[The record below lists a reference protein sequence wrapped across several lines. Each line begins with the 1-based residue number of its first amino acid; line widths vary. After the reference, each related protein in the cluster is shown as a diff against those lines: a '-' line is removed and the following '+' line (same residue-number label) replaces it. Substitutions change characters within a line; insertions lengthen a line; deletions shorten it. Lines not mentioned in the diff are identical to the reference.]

1 MISPLSTVI
10 HIGSQPEE
18 PAVKM
23 LGRGNDRVYIVQ
35 MRDNG
40 VVDDD
45 RKARPHI
52 GIFFRCCRIYSRIYL
67 NHRRTAFVGWCPRC
81 AAKIEVK
88 VSPTGSPNRFF
99 FAE

>member
-1 MISPLSTVI
+1 MIYIDSPQERL
-10 HIGSQPEE
+10 
-18 PAVKM
+18 AVKM
-23 LGRGNDRVYIVQ
+23 LGGGDDRVYIGSR
-35 MRDNG
+35 RDDG

-45 RKARPHI
+45 RKTRPHI
-52 GIFFRCCRIYSRIYL
+52 GIFFRCCRIYARIYL

-99 FAE
+99 FAD